1 MAAYAGDTLLYRDR
15 VFRLSTR
22 PLEVWFRL
30 IGERPVLRR
39 TMQGFARPV
48 QRTLPS
54 GPDEL
59 SAGKEPV
66 ADYAAT
72 WEIDEGG
79 LLQLVGLA
87 GSWPDTN
94 PLAVGHLFPFAA
106 DTVAATWFT
115 GPLRGARAGSIP
127 AALARLPMPGLAAMS
142 TRSDQSGARDG
153 RTTGGWRTDGFALG
167 DLVLEIRAGR
177 LLSADGGFAGVT
189 PETSVEA
196 VLGSP
201 YWARSLV

>member
-1 MAAYAGDTLLYRDR
+1 MTAYAGDTLLYRDR

-39 TMQGFARPV
+39 TRQGFARPPK
-48 QRTLPS
+48 QPLPP
-54 GPDEL
+54 GPLEL
-59 SAGKEPV
+59 SAGKEPA

-72 WEIDEGG
+72 WEIDPDG
-79 LLQLVGLA
+79 LLHLVGLA

-115 GPLRGARAGSIP
+115 GALRGVRAGAIP
-127 AALARLPMPGLAAMS
+127 AALALLPMPAMPAL
-142 TRSDQSGARDG
+142 SDRAGARDG
-153 RTTGGWRTDGFALG
+153 KTARGWRTDGFALG
-167 DLVLEIRAGR
+167 DLALEISAGR
-177 LLSADGGFAGVT
+177 LLSADGGFAGPT

>member
-39 TMQGFARPV
+39 TGQGFARPS
-48 QRTLPS
+48 QQTLPS
-54 GPDEL
+54 GPIEP

-72 WEIDEGG
+72 WEIDQDG

-115 GPLRGARAGSIP
+115 GTLRGVRAGSIP
-127 AALARLPMPGLAAMS
+127 AALALLPMPAMPAL
-142 TRSDQSGARDG
+142 SDQSGARDG
-153 RTTGGWRTDGFALG
+153 KPTGGWRTDGFALG

-177 LLSADGGFAGVT
+177 LLSADGGFAGPT
-189 PETSVEA
+189 PEAGVDA

>member
-39 TMQGFARPV
+39 ARQGFARPL
-48 QRTLPS
+48 QQTLPS
-54 GPDEL
+54 GPVDL
-59 SAGKEPV
+59 SAGKELL

-72 WEIDEGG
+72 WEIDQDG

-115 GPLRGARAGSIP
+115 GALRGVRAGSIP
-127 AALARLPMPGLAAMS
+127 AALALLPMPAMPAL
-142 TRSDQSGARDG
+142 SDQAGARDG
-153 RTTGGWRTDGFALG
+153 KTAGGWRTDGFALG
-167 DLVLEIRAGR
+167 DLALEIRTGR
-177 LLSADGGFAGVT
+177 LLSADGSFAGPT
-189 PETSVEA
+189 PETSIEA

>member
-1 MAAYAGDTLLYRDR
+1 MTAYAGDTLLYRDR
-15 VFRLSTR
+15 VYRLSTR

-30 IGERPVLRR
+30 IGERPALRR
-39 TMQGFARPV
+39 TRQGFA
-48 QRTLPS
+48 
-54 GPDEL
+54 GPLQATAPLGPAER
-59 SAGKEPV
+59 SAGKEPA

-72 WEIDEGG
+72 WEIDQDG

-94 PLAVGHLFPFAA
+94 PLAVGHLFPFASG
-106 DTVAATWFT
+106 TVAATWFT
-115 GPLRGARAGSIP
+115 GAIRGVRAGSMP
-127 AALARLPMPGLAAMS
+127 AALALLPMPA
-142 TRSDQSGARDG
+142 RSEQAGARDG
-153 RTTGGWRTDGFALG
+153 GMAGGWRTGGFALG

-177 LLSADGGFAGVT
+177 LLSADGGLAGPI
-189 PETSVEA
+189 PETGDET